1 MPALVIGSALRL
13 ERARNDGGCASKAA
27 NHFSQHVIVFD
38 IDRIRGDLGRCVA
51 VADVPRYFEQAQ
63 RVFRTNFEQRL
74 GCRFHQNEA
83 AIFEFQRIAII
94 QDGRLFKIKQEF
106 EALFAG
112 QCNPAAMPTFMI
124 KTD

>member
-1 MPALVIGSALRL
+1 M
-13 ERARNDGGCASKAA
+13 
-27 NHFSQHVIVFD
+27 
-38 IDRIRGDLGRCVA
+38 
-51 VADVPRYFEQAQ
+51 
-63 RVFRTNFEQRL
+63 

-94 QDGRLFKIKQEF
+94 QDGRLFKIEQEG

-112 QCNPAAMPTFMI
+112 QGNPAAVSTFMI

>member
-1 MPALVIGSALRL
+1 M
-13 ERARNDGGCASKAA
+13 GCSLYK
-27 NHFSQHVIVFD
+27 
-38 IDRIRGDLGRCVA
+38 
-51 VADVPRYFEQAQ
+51 
-63 RVFRTNFEQRL
+63 
-74 GCRFHQNEA
+74 NEA

-112 QCNPAAMPTFMI
+112 QCNPAAVSTFMI